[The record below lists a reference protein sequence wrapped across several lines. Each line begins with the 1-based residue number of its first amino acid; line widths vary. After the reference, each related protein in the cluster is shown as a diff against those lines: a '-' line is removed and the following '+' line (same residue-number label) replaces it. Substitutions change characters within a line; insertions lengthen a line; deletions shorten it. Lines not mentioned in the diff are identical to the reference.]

1 MIDKMVHFNK
11 MWIIRYCKI
20 WFWSSE
26 HSNTCCWNYTCKYP
40 LSCIYA
46 IAKCCL
52 KFRDCLFFH
61 FINCDQCKKMFLWY
75 HCHSY
80 DKIISDVAIWIFTVK
95 INQFKIFTK
104 TADYYA
110 TEMGQNASL
119 FWSLIFHLLEIYFL
133 KTFYTIR
140 FTSTTTTNIID
151 IEFFNELVHS
161 LAVSRVPFIN
171 QIAPHLNIL

>member
-1 MIDKMVHFNK
+1 MLHFNEI
-11 MWIIRYCKI
+11 WIMRYCKI

-26 HSNTCCWNYTCKYP
+26 YSNTCCWNDTCKYP
-40 LSCIYA
+40 LSCISA
-46 IAKCCL
+46 IAKYCL
-52 KFRDCLFFH
+52 KFRHCLFFH

-95 INQFKIFTK
+95 INQFKKFTK
-104 TADYYA
+104 NYLVLCYRIYY
-110 TEMGQNASL
+110 SL
-119 FWSLIFHLLEIYFL
+119 FRSLIFDLLEIYFL

-140 FTSTTTTNIID
+140 FTSTTTTNIIH
-151 IEFFNELVHS
+151 IKFFYELAHS

-171 QIAPHLNIL
+171 KIAPHLNILW